1 MKARTFFLT
10 AILAVG
16 IWTMMPATA
25 GAQKKQEAHMS
36 YVLKNLKLDSQTKAK
51 FEPVLKRYYSEVAT
65 AKSEYKKLKDKYDE
79 LRDTGKLSD
88 AQCDL
93 LFNGKL
99 KQERAELD
107 VREKYYAEFKKVLS
121 IKQAYQ
127 AIRLCNDK
135 VE

>member
-1 MKARTFFLT
+1 MKTRTFLLT
-10 AILAVG
+10 VLIAVG

-25 GAQKKQEAHMS
+25 GAQKKQDAHIT
-36 YVLKNLKLDSQTKAK
+36 YVMKIMKLDTQTKAK
-51 FEPVLKRYYSEVAT
+51 FEPLLKQYYSEIAT
-65 AKSEYKKLKDKYDE
+65 AKSEYKKLKDKYDD
-79 LRDTGKLSD
+79 LRDAGKLSD
-88 AQCDL
+88 DQCNQ

-107 VREKYYAEFKKVLS
+107 VREKYYTEFKKVLS
-121 IKQAYQ
+121 VKQAYQ

>member
-1 MKARTFFLT
+1 MKTRTFLLT
-10 AILAVG
+10 VLIAVG

-25 GAQKKQEAHMS
+25 GAQKKQDAHIT
-36 YVLKNLKLDSQTKAK
+36 YVMKIMKLDTQTKAK
-51 FEPVLKRYYSEVAT
+51 FEPLLKQYYSEIAT
-65 AKSEYKKLKDKYDE
+65 AKSEYKKLKDKYDD
-79 LRDTGKLSD
+79 LRDAGKLSD
-88 AQCDL
+88 DQCNQ

-107 VREKYYAEFKKVLS
+107 VREKYYTEFKKVLS
-121 IKQAYQ
+121 EKQAYQ